1 VIPIL
6 DSAVLHERMQRW
18 RAAVDVELAAI
29 AGTVQEPGPVAAA
42 LRYALAAGGK
52 RLRPIL
58 CLAAAEAI
66 ATDAGR
72 PAAGDDRAESPRA
85 GGRVRA
91 ACAIEMVHTYS
102 LVHDDLP
109 CMDNDDLR
117 RGRPTTHTVFGTEA
131 AMLAGFVLIPFAC
144 RVLSDAAV
152 VLELP
157 DSDRLGAIRELCR
170 AAGAAGM
177 VGGQVLD
184 LEAEVHPAS
193 AEQLVR
199 IHAMKTGALFRAAL
213 HIGGVLGGADAR
225 SLRALDEYGER
236 LGLAFQITDDVLD
249 VTTDAAVLGKTPGK
263 DRDAGKVT
271 FVSLHGVAGAR
282 AIATEHAG
290 AAAACLRSSG
300 LRSPLLEALAG
311 FAVDRDR

>member
-1 VIPIL
+1 VIPAL
-6 DSAVLHERMQRW
+6 DSAALHERMQAW
-18 RAAVDVELAAI
+18 RSAVDVELAAV
-29 AGTVQEPGPVAAA
+29 AGAIPEAGPVAAA
-42 LRYALAAGGK
+42 MRYALDAGGK

-58 CLAAAEAI
+58 CLAAAEAV
-66 ATDAGR
+66 A
-72 PAAGDDRAESPRA
+72 PAAGRADEPTPA
-85 GGRVRA
+85 GDATGGARVRA

-117 RGRPTTHTVFGTEA
+117 RGRPTTHRVFGTEA
-131 AMLAGFVLIPFAC
+131 AMLAGFALIPLAC
-144 RVLSDAAV
+144 RVLSDAAGT
-152 VLELP
+152 LGLP
-157 DSDRLGAIRELCR
+157 ADDRMNAVRELCR

-184 LEAEVHPAS
+184 LEAEGRPVDA
-193 AEQLVR
+193 AQLAR
-199 IHAMKTGALFRAAL
+199 IHAMKTGALFRASL
-213 HIGGVLGGADAR
+213 RIGGVLGGADAAAM
-225 SLRALDEYGER
+225 RALDGYGER

-263 DRDAGKVT
+263 DMDARKVT

-290 AAAACLRSSG
+290 AAAACLRENG